1 MNTIVIVLGSI
12 LLFLLAIGI
21 GVLIAEGSQRTQRLR
36 LAKRSWEMYRWEQ
49 ELLNVAELDGCPS
62 CRLLRRRAELQYR
75 PVDSE
80 AA

>member
-1 MNTIVIVLGSI
+1 MNGIVIVIG
-12 LLFLLAIGI
+12 LLLLLLAVGL
-21 GVLIAEGSQRTQRLR
+21 GMLIAGKQQRVQQLR
-36 LAKRSWEMYRWEQ
+36 LAKRSWELFRWEQ

-62 CRLLRRRAELQYR
+62 CQLLRRRADLQHR